1 MMEELSDNVIYLT
14 RQDITQEDK
23 KTIFKYRV
31 RMERFGENYRGG
43 AESISCPLCH
53 THLDNQ
59 EMSYQC
65 PEIKKE
71 IDIKGNFSD
80 IYNENIQNET
90 IETIVRISRYRTKV
104 LVTKSPTEVGPCVP
118 PCDVL
123 LETTQCPT

>member
-1 MMEELSDNVIYLT
+1 M
-14 RQDITQEDK
+14 
-23 KTIFKYRV
+23 
-31 RMERFGENYRGG
+31 GG

-71 IDIKGNFSD
+71 IEIKGNFSD
-80 IYNENIQNET
+80 IYNEIIQNET

-104 LVTKSPTEVGPCVP
+104 LENPTKLPTEVGPCVT

-123 LETTQCPT
+123 LETTQCPTWLVSWIGIKYIYNYKNKNKNNNLTNINYYDNIRTFY